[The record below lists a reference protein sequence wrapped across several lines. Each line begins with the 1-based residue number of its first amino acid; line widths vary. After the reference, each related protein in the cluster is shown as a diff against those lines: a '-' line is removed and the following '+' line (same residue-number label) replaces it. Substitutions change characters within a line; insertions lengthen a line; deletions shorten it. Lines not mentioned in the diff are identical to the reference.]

1 MNIVIKIIEGEKV
14 IDFQN
19 LIKIQKKNTDS
30 ASMSR
35 LLVQWG
41 MSVVRRQNEKSRID
55 NHI

>member
-35 LLVQWG
+35 LLA
-41 MSVVRRQNEKSRID
+41 
-55 NHI
+55 